1 MTWADI
7 LEIFLNLLEATTLV
21 VSVVLFFIL
30 MLSKFL
36 RGLKFI
42 FAPCGL
48 GFFNRLRVSVICR
61 KSYEKKR
68 AFIEYA
74 LLRTQGYAVI
84 ASEWRSIINA
94 FKSFYSE
101 AGTELIYTIPNCT
114 LLIDSELNKAIG
126 RYFEFLSKKS
136 VQKTFGIRDENI
148 KWVIKI
154 RIEEAYATPTCL
166 LTGLLSIYEESWV
179 EFIKRYVSTAYIS
192 EADGNSA
199 TSILTNELYM
209 LFAWLLWGPSY
220 EINYKKYWSGL
231 CQISYGDESNSVPV
245 LANPETDIIDR
256 LREKF
261 ESNKEKRYGALLSVD
276 LAVYEK
282 KTRMRSGKEFVNA
295 DNVYFYDKIK
305 DNETT
310 FALQIDD
317 FTPCTNYKSKKYY
330 CTAYVWLL
338 FELEDPSSVDFYPE
352 RTVAFFEHANLT
364 DTEAYNFLIGTLI
377 DKSIKHFEGIF
388 NDDRYKNRKYRFVA
402 AFNNRIAE
410 ECKNKYSQ
418 IMTSDTELGKKFKK
432 GIIMEPKRNPAMAF
446 ATYDEYFAKSTDHT
460 FVEVSID
467 NNSSIVD
474 LGQFYTSIY
483 MDCFPDVNERE
494 TFDNLLGYLKQ
505 AKDQEDYTYHII
517 LLKDNN
523 TVIGGA
529 IFDYFKRTNCGI
541 IEFLAVR
548 KDLQSGGIGT
558 HIFKKIQLMLS
569 FQANKFNKDNVDNI
583 FCEIDSPEHSTDSVK
598 KYLYFWNKNNFRH
611 IDFAYLQP
619 ALSQEKNTVTDL
631 WLAVLT
637 RKMES
642 TISSQLVKDV
652 LHDYMKYC
660 MHVDNPMEKAE
671 YLSMLKDME
680 GKAELNLLPIIDKN

>member
-1 MTWADI
+1 MTWPEI
-7 LEIFLNLLEATTLV
+7 LELLLNLLEAITLV
-21 VSVVLFFIL
+21 TSVIVFFVL
-30 MLSKFL
+30 MLNKFL
-36 RGLKFI
+36 RGLKYI

-48 GFFNRLRVSVICR
+48 GFFNRVRISIICR

-84 ASEWRSIINA
+84 SSEWKSIINA
-94 FKSFYSE
+94 FKGFYSE
-101 AGTELIYTIPNCT
+101 SGGELIYTIPNCT

-126 RYFEFLSKKS
+126 RYFAFLSNEGVKKA
-136 VQKTFGIRDENI
+136 FGIRDDKL

-179 EFIKRYVSTAYIS
+179 EFIKKYVSTAYIS
-192 EADGNSA
+192 EANSNSA
-199 TSILTNELYM
+199 TGVIPNELYM

-220 EINYKKYWSGL
+220 EIEYKKYWSGL

-245 LANPETDIIDR
+245 LANTESAIIER

-261 ESNKEKRYGALLSVD
+261 ESNKGTRYGALLSVD
-276 LAVYEK
+276 LSVYEK
-282 KTRMRSGKEFVNA
+282 KARMRDAREFVNS
-295 DNVYFYDKIK
+295 DNAYFYDKIK
-305 DNETT
+305 DNDTPFT
-310 FALQIDD
+310 LQIDD
-317 FTPCTNYKSKKYY
+317 FTPCMNYKSKKYY

-338 FELEDPSSVDFYPE
+338 FELEDSTSVDFYPE

-364 DTEAYNFLIGTLI
+364 DNDAYNFLIGTLI

-388 NDDRYKNRKYRFVA
+388 NDERYANRKYRFVA
-402 AFNNRIAE
+402 ALNNRIAE
-410 ECKNKYSQ
+410 ECKNRFKQ
-418 IMTSDTELGKKFKK
+418 IMDLDTELGEKFRN
-432 GIIMEPKRNPAMAF
+432 GVIMEPKRNATMAF
-446 ATYDEYFAKSTDHT
+446 AAYDEYFTKSTEHT
-460 FVEVSID
+460 FIEVSLD

-483 MDCFPDVNERE
+483 MDCFPDANERE

-505 AKDQEDYTYHII
+505 AQNQDDYTYHII

-529 IFDYFKRTNCGI
+529 IFDYFKRTNSAM
-541 IEFLAVR
+541 IEFLAVK
-548 KDLQSGGIGT
+548 KDLQSCGIGT
-558 HIFKKIQLMLS
+558 QIFKKIQLILS
-569 FQANKFNKDNVDNI
+569 FQANKFNKRNVDNI
-583 FCEIDSPEHSTDSVK
+583 FCEIDAPEYSTASVK

-611 IDFAYLQP
+611 IDFSYIQP
-619 ALSQEKNTVTDL
+619 ALSEGQSPVRGL

-637 RKMES
+637 NNMES
-642 TISSQLVKDV
+642 SINSTLVKEI
-652 LHDYMKYC
+652 LQDYMRHC
-660 MHVDNPMEKAE
+660 MHIDNPLEKSE
-671 YLSMLKDME
+671 YLEMMQDIQ
-680 GKAELNLLPIIDKN
+680 GKESLNLLNIINK